1 MKRFGLCSDHAGFA
15 LKEEVKKILTD
26 QGIEYQDFGTYSE
39 ERADYPDFAHKLGE
53 AIGTKRLRHW
63 VEHTIMPMCF
73 RSLLD
78 LFRWMRLRRL

>member
-39 ERADYPDFAHKLGE
+39 ERADYPDLHTNWE
-53 AIGTKRLRHW
+53 RLLI
-63 VEHTIMPMCF
+63 VA
-73 RSLLD
+73 S
-78 LFRWMRLRRL
+78 